1 MQTTSSYIKGDDLS
15 RAQTMTQIP
24 DQLSDAVSYIRSQ
37 CALKP
42 RIGLIL
48 GSGLGNFVDSIKAE
62 WSAEY
67 SLIPHFGTTSV
78 EGHRGRLVIGHIGNV
93 PVAALQGRLH
103 LYEGYSISEVVFPT
117 RTLAM
122 LGIEVLLV
130 TNAAGGLS
138 TRMSPGEFMAISDH
152 INLMGD
158 NPLRGRHMEQLGPR
172 FPDMTEAYD
181 KQLIKISLNCAK
193 KNKLKIREGVYIG
206 LPGPTYET
214 PAEVRYLQKVG
225 GSAVGMS
232 TVPEVIAA
240 NHLGLRVCGVSCI
253 TNLAAGLS
261 KQKLTHKEVT
271 ETGKRVEGKFQ
282 SYVNMLVQQIA
293 RHLDETSR

>member
-1 MQTTSSYIKGDDLS
+1 MISE
-15 RAQTMTQIP
+15 
-24 DQLSDAVSYIRSQ
+24 QLSDAVDFIRSNTNV
-37 CALKP
+37 KP
-42 RIGLIL
+42 RLGLIL
-48 GSGLGNFVDSIKAE
+48 GSGLGAFADSIKVD

-78 EGHRGRLVIGHIGNV
+78 EGHKGRLIMGHIGDV

-103 LYEGYSISEVVFPT
+103 MYEGYSMAEVVFPT

-130 TNAAGGLS
+130 TNAAGGMLK
-138 TRMSPGEFMAISDH
+138 RMKPGDFMAIQDH

-158 NPLRGRHMEQLGPR
+158 NPLRGKNMDQIGPR

-181 KQLIKISLNCAK
+181 RRLVQLSLKCGKKIGLR
-193 KNKLKIREGVYIG
+193 IQPGVYIG

-214 PAEVRYLQKVG
+214 PAEVRYLQKIG

-240 NHLGLRVCGVSCI
+240 NHFGVRVCGVSCI
-253 TNLAAGLS
+253 TNLAAGLTSS
-261 KQKLTHKEVT
+261 KLSHKEVT
-271 ETGKRVEGKFQ
+271 ETGKLVESKFQ
-282 SYVNMLVQQIA
+282 NFVGLLVQEIA
-293 RHLDETSR
+293 GHLDEANKTSS